1 MIPLQSPLCLTC
13 QHFKDLQPRG
23 KVYRYIC
30 VAFPE
35 GIPDEIFFDGAD
47 HTKPWKGDH
56 GIRYVKKPGKDT

>member
-35 GIPDEIFFDGAD
+35 GIPDEYRDWETD
-47 HTKPWKGDH
+47 RKS
-56 GIRYVKKPGKDT
+56 VV